1 MKSLHLRIM
10 LIFSILIVISGSVL
24 GYSIYTSSKR
34 LITQSI
40 EEQARSIAE
49 YAVGQI
55 NIAQYMK
62 ITPETGETPYYT
74 ELRLKFNELREAN
87 NLKFLYTMASRGEGE
102 QQQYYYV
109 VDGQPLDDPEG
120 VTSQLGQ
127 VETTYNSYLIK
138 AFSDRQ
144 SSVGGLTRDNAYG
157 SLITAFIPIFAPDG
171 GFVGVL
177 GADFDAS
184 SVFKQ
189 LQINQRNML
198 ILAAGILLGA
208 IVASYFLARMI
219 VSPVLRLTRNM
230 NAIEQGDLTAA
241 IEVRGRDEI
250 SRLTLAFRSMVEVLR
265 TMIEAMRGG
274 SGKLRQSV
282 LELAHSAETTNASSE
297 QITLN
302 LKEAAANAE
311 AQAKYSSETARA
323 IGEVG
328 SGMERI
334 ADTLANIADA
344 SRETAETSRTG
355 NSLIQEAVNKMEA
368 IGRSA
373 QVASSDMERLAARTH
388 EVGEIVGVIREIAGQ
403 TSLLA
408 LNASIEA
415 ARAGEHGQGFTVVA
429 SQVRKLAVQSE
440 GAASRISELILA
452 MTEDTA
458 RAVGG
463 VREETVQIEDGLSA
477 VQKAG
482 GAFSHI
488 LDKVEQVAEE
498 IQDLSAVSEEVSAG
512 TEQVVASAAEMESLS
527 SHTSNYFNGI
537 ADAAVKQLA
546 AVKQMKT
553 STERLEEMS
562 AELEQLAKQFKL

>member
-1 MKSLHLRIM
+1 M
-10 LIFSILIVISGSVL
+10 LIFSILVVISGSLL

-40 EEQARSIAE
+40 EQQARSIVE
-49 YAVGQI
+49 YAASQI
-55 NIAQYMK
+55 NIAKYME

-74 ELRLKFNELREAN
+74 ELRLKLNELREAN
-87 NLKFLYTMASRGEGE
+87 NLRFLYTMASRGTGD

-120 VTSQLGQ
+120 AASHLGE
-127 VETTYNSYLIK
+127 VETTYNPYMIK
-138 AFSDRQ
+138 AFSDRE
-144 SSVGGLTRDNAYG
+144 SKVGGLTRDKVYG
-157 SLITAFIPIFAPDG
+157 ALITAFIPIFAPEG

-184 SVFKQ
+184 SVFEQ
-189 LQINQRNML
+189 LQISQRNML
-198 ILAAGILLGA
+198 IMAALILLGT
-208 IVASYFLARMI
+208 IVVSYFLARMI

-230 NAIEQGDLTAA
+230 NAMEQGDLTAA

-250 SRLTLAFRSMVEVLR
+250 SRLTLAFRSMVDVLQ
-265 TMIEAMRGG
+265 TMIKAMRGG

-297 QITLN
+297 QITLH

-311 AQAKYSSETARA
+311 AQATYSSETARA

-328 SGMERI
+328 NGIERI
-334 ADTLANIADA
+334 ADTLVHIADA

-355 NSLIQEAVNKMEA
+355 NSLIQEAVNKMEV
-368 IGRSA
+368 IGQSA

-429 SQVRKLAVQSE
+429 SEVRKLAVQAE
-440 GAASRISELILA
+440 GAAGRISELILA

-458 RAVGG
+458 RVVGV

-477 VQKAG
+477 VKKAG
-482 GAFSHI
+482 GAFGHI
-488 LDKVEQVAEE
+488 LEKVEQVAEE
-498 IQDLSAVSEEVSAG
+498 IQDLSAVSEEISAG
-512 TEQVVASAAEMESLS
+512 TEQVVASAAEMENLS
-527 SHTSNYFNGI
+527 SGTSDYFNGI

-546 AVKQMKT
+546 AVQQMKA
-553 STERLEEMS
+553 STDKLEEMS